1 VGIGMDKETR
11 DIALQAQHTAE
22 ETKLV
27 VKSLKR
33 TIDDRADREKEDRLD
48 AKREREALRG
58 QLTDHSNFV
67 SETLVPVIGNL
78 SNMMNSMTAF
88 LDKHSGPPQPEPFS
102 WKWVA
107 LAMAGLA
114 AMLLVPILDKT

>member
-1 VGIGMDKETR
+1 MDKETR

-48 AKREREALRG
+48 AKHEREALRN
-58 QLTDHSNFV
+58 QLADHNNFV
-67 SETLVPVIGNL
+67 SKTLVPVIGDL
-78 SNMMNSMTAF
+78 SDMMESMTAF
-88 LDKHSGPPQPEPFS
+88 LDKHSGPPQQDSFN
-102 WKWVA
+102 WKWAA

-114 AMLLVPILDKT
+114 AMLLKPILDKT